1 MLLRGS
7 EESQERKLTVAGTV
21 VVLSA
26 IAVGFVA
33 MWHPSTART
42 SDRMSVSIDT
52 PFVGQGVHEGTAIVM
67 HGVQVGVIRAIS
79 SLPGGGVRLLSDLQK
94 GPVAGLTDTMK
105 IEFRP
110 INYFGVTGITLA
122 EGSGGQQLRDGMQ
135 INAKPEPNSTLQAV
149 LSRLGEVSVS
159 ALTPQL
165 ISVIDR
171 AVQYADGLTPLLETV
186 LIVTRAI
193 ADVQTVST
201 ARLLTNTTG
210 IGVAFPTFTDA
221 LLGAGEDFTAVPRRY
236 NDEQWRMGVQEAYRV
251 GSTELFGGF
260 GRLESNYVDDLLPAI
275 DGVKALTD
283 PVPAL
288 VRPDDFA
295 NTLVQLRARLQKL
308 FAGNGEQ
315 RALQVK
321 IVLDNLPGVA
331 APLAAMGGPQ

>member
-7 EESQERKLTVAGTV
+7 QESQERRLTIAGAV

-26 IAVGFVA
+26 IAAGLVFV
-33 MWHPSTART
+33 WHPSASRVPE
-42 SDRMSVSIDT
+42 RISVAIDT
-52 PFVGQGVHEGTAIVM
+52 PFVGQGVRGGTAIVM
-67 HGVQVGVIRAIS
+67 HGVQVGVVTAIS
-79 SLPGGGVRLLSDLQK
+79 NLPAGGVRLQSDLQK

-105 IEFRP
+105 IQFRP

-122 EGSGGQQLRDGMQ
+122 EGPGGQQLRDGMH
-135 INAKPEPNSTLQAV
+135 INAVPQPNATLQAV
-149 LSRLGEVSVS
+149 LSRLGQVSVS

-171 AVQYADGLTPLLETV
+171 AVRYTDGLTPLIETV
-186 LIVTRAI
+186 LIATHAV
-193 ADVQTVST
+193 ADVQTVPT
-201 ARLLTNTTG
+201 ARLLSNATG
-210 IGVAFPTFTDA
+210 AAVAFPTFTDA
-221 LLGAGEDFTAVPRRY
+221 MLGAGEYFTAIPRRY
-236 NDEQWRMGVQEAYRV
+236 TDEQWRNGVQEAYRV

-288 VRPDDFA
+288 FRPDDFA
-295 NTLVQLRARLQKL
+295 NTLVQLRTRLQKL

-321 IVLDNLPGVA
+321 IVLDSLPGVA
-331 APLAAMGGPQ
+331 APLAALGAPQ

>member
-7 EESQERKLTVAGTV
+7 QESQDRKLTIAGIV

-26 IAVGFVA
+26 IAVGFVVV
-33 MWHPSTART
+33 WHPSASETPARI
-42 SDRMSVSIDT
+42 SVAIDT
-52 PFVGQGVHEGTAIVM
+52 PYVGQGVRDGTAIVM
-67 HGVQVGVIRAIS
+67 HGVQVGVVKTIS
-79 SLPGGGVRLLSDLQK
+79 SLPGGGVRLQSDLQK

-122 EGSGGQQLRDGMQ
+122 AGSGGQQLRNGMQ
-135 INAKPEPNSTLQAV
+135 ITTVPQNSTLQAV
-149 LSRLGEVSVS
+149 LSRLGQVSVS
-159 ALTPQL
+159 ALTPRL

-171 AVQYADGLTPLLETV
+171 IVQYTDGLTPLLETV
-186 LIVTRAI
+186 LIATHAV

-201 ARLLTNTTG
+201 ERLLATTTG
-210 IGVAFPTFTDA
+210 VSVAFPTFTDA
-221 LLGAGEDFTAVPRRY
+221 LLGSGEDFTAVPRRY
-236 NDEQWRMGVQEAYRV
+236 NDEQWRNGVQEAYRV

-295 NTLVQLRARLQKL
+295 NTLVQLRTRLQKL
-308 FAGNGEQ
+308 FAGNGDQ

>member
-7 EESQERKLTVAGTV
+7 QESQERKLTIAGAV
-21 VVLSA
+21 VVLAA
-26 IAVGFVA
+26 IAAGFVLV
-33 MWHPSTART
+33 WHPSASRT
-42 SDRMSVSIDT
+42 PGRMSVAIDT
-52 PFVGQGVHEGTAIVM
+52 PYVGQGVREGTAIVM
-67 HGVQVGVIRAIS
+67 HGVQVGVVKTIS
-79 SLPGGGVRLLSDLQK
+79 SLPGGGVRLFSDLQR

-122 EGSGGQQLRDGMQ
+122 EGSGGRQLRDGMQ
-135 INAKPEPNSTLQAV
+135 INTVPQANSTLQAV
-149 LSRLGEVSVS
+149 LSRLGQVSVS

-171 AVQYADGLTPLLETV
+171 AVRYTDGLNPLVETL
-186 LIVTRAI
+186 LIATHAV

-210 IGVAFPTFTDA
+210 VGVAFPSFTDGM
-221 LLGAGEDFTAVPRRY
+221 LGAGEDFTAIPRRF
-236 NDEQWRMGVQEAYRV
+236 NDEDWRDGVQEAYRV

-288 VRPDDFA
+288 FRPDDFA
-295 NTLVQLRARLQKL
+295 NTLVQLRTRLQKL

-321 IVLDNLPGVA
+321 VVLDNLPGVA

>member
-7 EESQERKLTVAGTV
+7 QESQDRKLTIAGAV

-26 IAVGFVA
+26 IAVGFVVV
-33 MWHPSTART
+33 WRPSASETPARI
-42 SDRMSVSIDT
+42 SVAIDT
-52 PFVGQGVHEGTAIVM
+52 PYVGQGVRDGTAIVM
-67 HGVQVGVIRAIS
+67 HGVQVGVVKAIS
-79 SLPGGGVRLLSDLQK
+79 SLPGGGVRLQSDLQK

-122 EGSGGQQLRDGMQ
+122 AGSGGQQLRNGMQ
-135 INAKPEPNSTLQAV
+135 ITTVPQNSTLQAV
-149 LSRLGEVSVS
+149 LSRLGQVSVS
-159 ALTPQL
+159 ALTPRL

-171 AVQYADGLTPLLETV
+171 IVQYTDGLTPLLETV
-186 LIVTRAI
+186 LIATHAV
-193 ADVQTVST
+193 ADIQTVST
-201 ARLLTNTTG
+201 ERLLATTTG
-210 IGVAFPTFTDA
+210 VSVAFPTFTDA
-221 LLGAGEDFTAVPRRY
+221 LLGSGEDFTAVPRRY
-236 NDEQWRMGVQEAYRV
+236 NDEQWRNGVQEAYRV

-295 NTLVQLRARLQKL
+295 NTLVQLRTRLQKL
-308 FAGNGEQ
+308 FAGNGDQ

>member
-7 EESQERKLTVAGTV
+7 QESQDRKLTIAGVA

-26 IAVGFVA
+26 IAVGFVVV
-33 MWHPSTART
+33 WHPSASETPARI
-42 SDRMSVSIDT
+42 SVAIDT
-52 PFVGQGVHEGTAIVM
+52 PYVGQGVRDGTAIVL
-67 HGVQVGVIRAIS
+67 HGVQVGVVKTIS
-79 SLPGGGVRLLSDLQK
+79 SLPGGGVRLQSDLQK

-122 EGSGGQQLRDGMQ
+122 AGSGGQQLRNGMQ
-135 INAKPEPNSTLQAV
+135 ITTVPQNSTLQAV
-149 LSRLGEVSVS
+149 LSRLGQVSVS
-159 ALTPQL
+159 ALTPRL

-171 AVQYADGLTPLLETV
+171 IVQYTDGLTPLLETV
-186 LIVTRAI
+186 LIATHAV
-193 ADVQTVST
+193 ADIQTVST
-201 ARLLTNTTG
+201 ERLLATTTG
-210 IGVAFPTFTDA
+210 VSVAFPTFTDA
-221 LLGAGEDFTAVPRRY
+221 LLGSGEDFTAVPRRY
-236 NDEQWRMGVQEAYRV
+236 NDEQWRNGVQEAYRV

-295 NTLVQLRARLQKL
+295 NTLVQLRTRLQKL
-308 FAGNGEQ
+308 FAGNGDQ

>member
-7 EESQERKLTVAGTV
+7 QESQDRKLTIAGAV
-21 VVLSA
+21 VVLCA
-26 IAVGFVA
+26 IAAGFVV
-33 MWHPSTART
+33 MSHPSASRT
-42 SDRMSVSIDT
+42 PERISIAIDT
-52 PFVGQGVHEGTAIVM
+52 PYVGQGVRDGTAIVM
-67 HGVQVGVIRAIS
+67 HGVQVGVVKAIS
-79 SLPGGGVRLLSDLQK
+79 SLPGGGVRLQSDLQK

-122 EGSGGQQLRDGMQ
+122 AGSGGQQLRNGMQ
-135 INAKPEPNSTLQAV
+135 ITTVAQNSTLQAV
-149 LSRLGEVSVS
+149 LSRLGQVSVS
-159 ALTPQL
+159 ALTPRL

-171 AVQYADGLTPLLETV
+171 IVQYTDGLTPLLETV
-186 LIVTRAI
+186 LIATHAV
-193 ADVQTVST
+193 ADIQTVST
-201 ARLLTNTTG
+201 ERLLATTTG
-210 IGVAFPTFTDA
+210 VSVAFPTFTDA
-221 LLGAGEDFTAVPRRY
+221 LLGSGEDFTAVPRRY
-236 NDEQWRMGVQEAYRV
+236 NDEQWRNGVQEAYRV

-295 NTLVQLRARLQKL
+295 NTLVQMRTRLQKL
-308 FAGNGEQ
+308 FAGNGDQ